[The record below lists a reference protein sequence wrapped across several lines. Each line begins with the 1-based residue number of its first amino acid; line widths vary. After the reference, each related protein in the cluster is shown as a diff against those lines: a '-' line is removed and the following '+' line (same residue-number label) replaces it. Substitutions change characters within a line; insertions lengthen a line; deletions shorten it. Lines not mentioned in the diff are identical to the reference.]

1 LVFAWLKLLGCD
13 TEALAGTDKVAAQVI
28 RHNKSRRELTVK
40 EAMFKIYPKITN
52 TTRAFGS
59 SFMA

>member
-1 LVFAWLKLLGCD
+1 M
-13 TEALAGTDKVAAQVI
+13 I

-40 EAMFKIYPKITN
+40 EVLFKIYPKITN